1 VFGCLRVILPHICK
15 SSKSQ
20 DIEIQQTDN
29 LLHIYELCLHYTK
42 WHSDHNIINAALE
55 VLAQLLKMP
64 PKSLISILLS
74 SEGIIQS
81 RMINPSNQNTCT
93 LSLGQM
99 SISSASIVYG
109 GNSDSMNLHEPD
121 VPEVASNIDKWIA
134 DVEPASPATY
144 KVQNECMNDAIEI
157 EGKILENYC
166 SLKIGPINSKNN
178 HVKITCIIILQILV
192 FGVF

>member
-1 VFGCLRVILPHICK
+1 
-15 SSKSQ
+15 
-20 DIEIQQTDN
+20 
-29 LLHIYELCLHYTK
+29 LCLHYTK

-64 PKSLISILLS
+64 PKSLISVLLS

-81 RMINPSNQNTCT
+81 RMISNQNTCA

-109 GNSDSMNLHEPD
+109 GNSDSITNLHEPD
-121 VPEVASNIDKWIA
+121 VPEVAPNIDKWIA
-134 DVEPASPATY
+134 DAEPASPAIY
-144 KVQNECMNDAIEI
+144 KVQTQNECVNDVIEI

-166 SLKIGPINSKNN
+166 SLKIGSINSKNN
-178 HVKITCIIILQILV
+178 HVKIICIIILRILV